1 MRSVFSCVACG
12 QCPGSSHLNLRTLSV
27 ALMLSAASVPAATA
41 ALNSAQIVASA
52 VSQSCISWRV
62 SGICYWLFCTP
73 FGCKVRT
80 SVKVTHFIP
89 QAVVSVYHAPG
100 GNPWQEMA
108 MVSQSTGGL
117 ENSITGALAGV
128 SAGGGNSALK
138 MPGQRKTNLHFK
150 YADAFGHPAT
160 SLIGGSISGYS
171 CRSAATPF
179 VPYFLSTLD
188 SLVWRSGMPES
199 LYPEA
204 LIPGQRELGSQAA
217 ANMWGNVYPR
227 SGFVTQ
233 VDDDKAGALV
243 AQRVA
248 DIITRTGQPHVYQP
262 LTGQRSEGYW
272 PPDAVKEN
280 TGTRNHKWQRL
291 SPQLSPSCAVFPDG
305 EHPAAADANAAFALW
320 QPYSCCQ
327 RRGQRFLY
335 SSDY

>member
-1 MRSVFSCVACG
+1 MLRSPLYGMSPEQPRFTLKSLGVAM
-12 QCPGSSHLNLRTLSV
+12 
-27 ALMLSAASVPAATA
+27 MLSAAGVPAANA

-62 SGICYWLFCTP
+62 SGICYWLFCSWG
-73 FGCKVRT
+73 GCTVRT

-89 QAVVSVYHAPG
+89 EAVVSAYNAQG
-100 GNPWQEMA
+100 GNPWREMS
-108 MVSQSTGGL
+108 MVSQAAGGL
-117 ENSITGALAGV
+117 ESSITSALGGV
-128 SAGGGNSALK
+128 AAGGGNNELK
-138 MPGQRKTNLHFK
+138 TPGQRKTNLHFK
-150 YADAFGHPAT
+150 YADAIGHPAMT
-160 SLIGGSISGYS
+160 LIGGSIAGYS

-188 SLVWRSGMPES
+188 SLAWRTGMPES

-204 LIPGQRELGSQAA
+204 LVLGQREVGSQAA

-248 DIITRTGQPHVYQP
+248 DIITRPGQPHVYQP
-262 LTGQRSEGYW
+262 LMGQRSEGYW
-272 PPDAVKEN
+272 PPGAVQEN

-291 SPQLSPSCAVFPDG
+291 APQLSQSCAVFPDG
-305 EHPAAADANAAFALW
+305 DHPTAADANAAFALW

-335 SSDY
+335 STDF